1 MTRVTTAQARLDRL
15 RAVAA
20 GASFS
25 PVTRAALG
33 GPVLAGG
40 YAFPVGGGA
49 SSVSVSA
56 GHHDYPAIDIA
67 APAGAPVLA
76 LASGVVERAWRQPDQ
91 RCGVGLLLRAADGR
105 GWVYCHLAMLEP
117 GVTAGLR
124 VTAGAAL
131 GLVGATGE
139 ATGPHL
145 HLQLEHA
152 EAWPQREP
160 WLLALAG
167 IAFRW
172 ECPPAAVP
180 GFTVVGGPVDVI
192 LLG

>member
-1 MTRVTTAQARLDRL
+1 L

-25 PVTRAALG
+25 PVTGAALG
-33 GPVLAGG
+33 GPVLGGG

-56 GHHDYPAIDIA
+56 GHHDYPAVDIA
-67 APAGAPVLA
+67 APAGAAVFA
-76 LASGVVERAWRQPDQ
+76 LGSGIVERAWRQPDP
-91 RCGVGLLLRAADGR
+91 RCGVGLLLRTTDGR

-117 GVTAGLR
+117 GVAAGLR
-124 VTAGAAL
+124 VSAGDPL

-145 HLQLEHA
+145 HLQFEHA
-152 EAWPQREP
+152 DAWPQREP
-160 WLLALAG
+160 WLVALAG
-167 IAFRW
+167 AAFRW
-172 ECPPAAVP
+172 QEAPPTATGSVS
-180 GFTVVGGPVDVI
+180 GGSVDVV
-192 LLG
+192 LFH